1 MNTIER
7 GTGRPLLLI
16 HGLGGSWKSWGTIW
30 EPLSAARRVIAID
43 LPGHGSTPAEPDS
56 GTFDGLVGSV
66 ERFIAEAG
74 LAGVDVVGS
83 SMGARIVLELARR
96 GGVGN
101 VVALDPG
108 GFWRGWERTFFKVT
122 IGASGRVLRV
132 LRAGLPALSRNAAS
146 RTALLAQLS
155 ARPWALDGQV
165 VATELEGLSTT
176 TTFDALVHSLATGP
190 EQTGPAAA
198 GTGRIVIGWGR
209 HDRLCLPRQ
218 AARAQAAFPSA
229 QLHWFEGSGHFPMWD
244 APAETVAVVLKA
256 TQ

>member
-16 HGLGGSWKSWGTIW
+16 HGLGGSWKSWGTILD
-30 EPLSAARRVIAID
+30 PLCAARKVIAID
-43 LPGHGSTPAEPDS
+43 LPGHGATPAEPDS
-56 GTFDGLVGSV
+56 GTFDGLVRSV
-66 ERFIAEAG
+66 EQYIAKTG

-96 GGVGN
+96 GVVGN

-108 GFWRGWERTFFKVT
+108 GFWRGWERTFFRIT
-122 IGASGRVLRV
+122 IGASGRLLRTI
-132 LRAGLPALSRNAAS
+132 RARLPALSRNAAS

-176 TTFDALVHSLATGP
+176 PTFDALVHDLATGP
-190 EQTGPAAA
+190 EQTGPAA
-198 GTGRIVIGWGR
+198 GVTGRVVIGWGR
-209 HDRLCLPRQ
+209 QDRLCLPRQ
-218 AARAQAAFPSA
+218 ALRAQGAFPTA
-229 QLHWFEGSGHFPMWD
+229 ELHWFEGSGHFPMWD
-244 APAETVAVVLKA
+244 KPTETVKA
-256 TQ
+256 ILDATR